1 MFNQNQNNTQEFFN
15 AVRSLDNSTLER
27 LVQEAR
33 RLNMSEQDINAGLSI
48 LSQIK
53 NNQMTPFKH

>member
-1 MFNQNQNNTQEFFN
+1 MFNQNPNNTQEFVN
-15 AVRSLDNSTLER
+15 AVRSLDDSALER

-33 RLNMSEQDINAGLSI
+33 RLNISEQDINAGLSI

-53 NNQMTPFKH
+53 KTSLK